1 MGKHIINLYVMKKP
15 KRINE
20 DNKRSKVHENRKHMH
35 KMTSA
40 RDHAIF
46 VKS

>member
-1 MGKHIINLYVMKKP
+1 MEKQYYKSVRDEEAKNY
-15 KRINE
+15 

-35 KMTSA
+35 KMTNA

-46 VKS
+46 

>member
-1 MGKHIINLYVMKKP
+1 MENSIINLYVMKKP
-15 KRINE
+15 KRKNE

-35 KMTSA
+35 RMTNA
-40 RDHAIF
+40 RGHAIF